1 MAKTAKAKPAKKKAA
16 KKSAGEGKGKK
27 QIPPMRERLAAEY
40 IKNGGN
46 GAKAAIAAGYS
57 PKGARQTAHRVLTS
71 VDIQERIRQAK
82 QRAGITPEVVTG
94 VLAGQLLSDIA
105 DFLDDDG
112 RVDYQVAKA
121 RRVTGQIQ
129 KLKVRDRAIFN
140 SEGEVVGV
148 ETIHELELYSAQ
160 SAAKILTG

>member
-71 VDIQERIRQAK
+71 VDVQERIQRAK
-82 QRAGITPEVVTG
+82 QRAGITPEVVSG
-94 VLAGQLLSDIA
+94 VLAQQLLSDIS
-105 DFLDDDG
+105 DFVDDEG
-112 RVDYQVAKA
+112 GFDYKRAKHLRA
-121 RRVTGQIQ
+121 TGQIQ
-129 KLKVRDRAIFN
+129 KLKIRKRELF
-140 SEGEVVGV
+140 GEKGALLGV
-148 ETIHELELYSAQ
+148 ETNYEVEMYS
-160 SAAKILTG
+160 